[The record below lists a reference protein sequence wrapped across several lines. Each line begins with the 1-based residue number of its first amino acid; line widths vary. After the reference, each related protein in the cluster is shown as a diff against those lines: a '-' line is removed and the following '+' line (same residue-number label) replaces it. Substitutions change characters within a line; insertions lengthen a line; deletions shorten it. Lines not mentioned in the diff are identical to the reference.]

1 MRSPRLAEA
10 LRIGEWSAVVGASR
24 SKIIDLLV
32 ANLAAAGG
40 TVGAVILVVAP
51 APAAVAGGVLVLL
64 GTAGVGWLFR
74 RQFARG
80 EGLLTAH
87 LGIRLVLLVAVAG
100 AYLRRRPDDIGWI
113 SVATGLALIVVLGE
127 PTLQLVLS
135 RIEQVAVNLP
145 GVQPVPAPP
154 YASNVLPLVGLAE
167 VVLGGCLAAT
177 GAPAWIYLVL
187 VGSGSLPWLILV
199 GHAGRAQ
206 LIGRRSL
213 AAVPDALRRYRPAF
227 AVYYGAVHGARYQL
241 GMWLPYLERLGLPFV
256 VITRAAETV
265 PTITA
270 LTGAPVVVPKR
281 NSVYANLD
289 KLVVTSMTTVF
300 YVQGSRANLGLQ
312 RVRRLTHVWLNHG
325 DGDKVANYSGR
336 HTSYD
341 KVFVAGQQGVDR
353 YAAHGITMP
362 PGRLEIV
369 GRPQIENIEVR
380 TRPLPAGTPRTVLY
394 APTWRGGR
402 PATDYSSLGLGP
414 QIVAAL
420 VERQAT
426 VIFRPHP
433 LSHNDPDDEAVI
445 LRIQRLLASDRRSS
459 GRQHIWGQQAEQQFD
474 VAACINASDALITDV
489 SSVAS
494 DYLASG
500 KPFAVVAMRASGP
513 DFAREFPIARVAYV
527 IERNLST
534 LGSALDQLHG
544 EDPLAEQRNAY
555 RRYCLGDHLGPHAAD
570 EFLRVA
576 GEVVAERRTRPR
588 R

>member
-1 MRSPRLAEA
+1 MRSPGSVGA
-10 LRIGEWSAVVGASR
+10 LRIGDWSAVVGASR

-32 ANLAAAGG
+32 ANAAAGLG
-40 TVGAVILVVAP
+40 TVGAVLLVVAP
-51 APAAVAGGVLVLL
+51 APAAVAGGVLVVSA
-64 GTAGVGWLFR
+64 TAAVGWLLR
-74 RQFARG
+74 RQLARG

-113 SVATGLALIVVLGE
+113 SVATGLALLVVLGE

-145 GVQPVPAPP
+145 GVQAVPASPCSP
-154 YASNVLPLVGLAE
+154 NVLPVVSLVE
-167 VVLGGCLAAT
+167 VLLGSSLAAA
-177 GAPAWIYLVL
+177 GAPAWSYLVL
-187 VGSGSLPWLILV
+187 VGSGSLAWLILV
-199 GHAGRAQ
+199 GYAGRAQ
-206 LIGRRSL
+206 VISRRSL
-213 AAVPDALRRYRPAF
+213 AAVPGALRRHRPAF

-265 PTITA
+265 PTIAA
-270 LTGAPVVVPKR
+270 LTRAPVVVPKR
-281 NSVYANLD
+281 NSAYANLD
-289 KLVVTSMTTVF
+289 KLVVASMTTAF

-325 DGDKVANYSGR
+325 DGDKVANFSGR

-369 GRPQIENIEVR
+369 GRPQIENIE
-380 TRPLPAGTPRTVLY
+380 TRPRALPTGAPRTVLY

-420 VERQAT
+420 LERQAT

-433 LSHNDPDDEAVI
+433 LSHADPDDEAVI
-445 LRIQRLLASDRRSS
+445 RRIQRLLAGDQRSS
-459 GRQHIWGQQAEQQFD
+459 GRHIWGRQAEQDWD
-474 VAACINASDALITDV
+474 VAACINASDALVTDV

-500 KPFAVVAMRASGP
+500 KPFAVVTMRASGP
-513 DFAREFPIARVAYV
+513 DAVRAFPIARVAYV
-527 IERNLST
+527 IERDLST
-534 LGSALDQLHG
+534 LSTALDRLHG
-544 EDPLAEQRNAY
+544 EDPLAEQRRAY
-555 RRYCLGDHLGPHAAD
+555 RRYCLGDHLGPDAAE

-576 GEVVAERRTRPR
+576 GELVAGRGIRPR